1 MSSHLTNSSL
11 CPLATF
17 FSAPSGVDERKTAMT
32 SLGSI
37 GAGLRLCGSNHHTA
51 GTRHPTQTSNEN
63 IANAELFM
71 VLLDLEP
78 STTCWTGQVFQNP
91 ESVLALRRVMRAALV
106 LGGLALV
113 DLYCGVM
120 SRNKHHNF

>member
-17 FSAPSGVDERKTAMT
+17 FSAPTGIDERKTAMT

-37 GAGLRLCGSNHHTA
+37 GAGLSLCGSNHHTA
-51 GTRHPTQTSNEN
+51 GTRHPTQTSTET
-63 IANAELFM
+63 IANDEAFM

-78 STTCWTGQVFQNP
+78 STTCWTMPIFQNP
-91 ESVLALRRVMRAALV
+91 QS
-106 LGGLALV
+106 GLALG
-113 DLYCGVM
+113 LVM
-120 SRNKHHNF
+120 LARGLGDWS